1 MLPTVLTCRQGSEST
16 GLGLARC
23 LGISEG
29 QAEQGEGC
37 WSSYDRHTGARGT
50 QNQPHAASTSPEVG
64 WSWSG
69 FE

>member
-16 GLGLARC
+16 GLGIASPKGRQSRAK
-23 LGISEG
+23 G
-29 QAEQGEGC
+29 A
-37 WSSYDRHTGARGT
+37 GARTTGT
-50 QNQPHAASTSPEVG
+50 QEPVAPKNQPHAASASPEVG